1 MKGNILLVD
10 DQKFNRLVMEK
21 IITKEEKGY
30 TFYEAENG
38 DEAVAILKSVEID
51 LIILDLMMPVVDG
64 FTVLEKLR
72 KDPLIGDMPVMVY
85 TALSDIYSIE
95 RTLKMGAVDYFFKP
109 LSQIEMQIT
118 IPLKVKNA
126 IEKHRACKQR
136 QQNLV
141 VMHRFW
147 NKYFEYEDSMKP
159 FEIKH
164 SDTTQELFF
173 DVVYKNNQWVFL
185 FCEMNRACG
194 LEFFK
199 PFLKCGF
206 QKGIDENLALEALY
220 KEVRAYVGIF
230 SFDLPY
236 EVAVMCVSKEG
247 MQCLGTKGIQLYRH
261 SLEYGWEPVPN
272 EGRLTTIRATEQI
285 VFLSSHSLRRH
296 FPIQDTKVLKDRCWL
311 HFVSELHSK
320 SEVSVHEIQESFNN
334 YTTYDKKYPIEIIII
349 NGFGRYLIV

>member
-21 IITKEEKGY
+21 IITKEEPGY

-64 FTVLEKLR
+64 FTVLEKLK
-72 KDPLIGDMPVMVY
+72 KDPLIGDIPVMVY

-109 LSQIEMQIT
+109 LSQLEMQIT

-126 IEKHRACKQR
+126 VEKHRACKQR

-141 VMHRFW
+141 LMHRFW
-147 NKYFEYEDSMKP
+147 NKYFENDASTEP

-164 SDTTQELFF
+164 SDTIQELIF
-173 DVVYKNNQWVFL
+173 DVVYKNNQWHFL

-194 LEFFK
+194 LEYFK
-199 PFLKCGF
+199 PLLKCGF
-206 QKGIDENLALEALY
+206 QKGVDDYLDLESLY
-220 KEVRAYVGIF
+220 KALRAYVEIF
-230 SFDLPY
+230 SLDLPC
-236 EVAVMCVSKEG
+236 EVAVMCVSKEK

-261 SLEYGWEPVPN
+261 SLAYGWEPVPN
-272 EGRLTTIRATEQI
+272 EGHLMTIRDTEQV
-285 VFLSSHSLRRH
+285 VFLSGQSLRRH
-296 FPIQDTKVLKDRCWL
+296 FPIQDSKTFIDRCWL

-320 SEVSVHEIQESFNN
+320 SEISVHEVQESFNN
-334 YTTYDKKYPIEIIII
+334 YTTYDKKYPMDIIVI
-349 NGFGRYLIV
+349 NGFDHYLSV